1 MKTMLNLRGSKGVAR
16 VSVDGQKSWLLK
28 SHMATIRRAGVTTA
42 TDRRISVLTH
52 NADGYG
58 MGWIELKHGVV
69 PLNV

>member
-16 VSVDGQKSWLLK
+16 VAVAGRKSWLLK
-28 SHMATIRRAGVTTA
+28 SHMAAIRRAGVTTA

-58 MGWIELKHGVV
+58 MGWIEMKSGLC
-69 PLNV
+69 